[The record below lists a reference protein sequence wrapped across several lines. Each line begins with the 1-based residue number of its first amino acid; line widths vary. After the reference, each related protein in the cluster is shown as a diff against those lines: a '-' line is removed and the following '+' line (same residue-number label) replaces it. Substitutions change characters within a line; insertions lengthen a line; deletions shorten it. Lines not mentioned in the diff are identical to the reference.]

1 MKAPDISNRGHDSGA
16 AVVADARIV
25 FTAEEQRCARKK
37 HEESFPDRAE
47 GHCLGGGK
55 FKVGN
60 LSYVAFYRKP
70 LEIIGCLIETFN
82 TMATPLLRQPQSP
95 WPS

>member
-1 MKAPDISNRGHDSGA
+1 MKPPDTFNRGHNSEA
-16 AVVADARIV
+16 AVVADNRIV
-25 FTAEEQRCARKK
+25 LTPEEQRCPGKK

-60 LSYVAFYRKP
+60 LSYVVFYRTP
-70 LEIIGCLIETFN
+70 LEIIGRLLETFN